1 MVPAGLINSIYAAAA
16 AIDLGR
22 KGFATKGKA
31 EEERINYENSK
42 YQLWVIY

>member
-1 MVPAGLINSIYAAAA
+1 MDLIGLVDSINASVL
-16 AIDLGR
+16 AIDSGR

-31 EEERINYENSK
+31 EEGRINYENSK